1 MTCSRTGLETAGQAA
16 FFTAIL
22 SIMLPPYMA
31 FSVFVFAILTL
42 VVGMCLG
49 WAWGVAGMAAALRAR
64 SVTLLA
70 SQYTRAQSRISPSG
84 ASPDS
89 QCKPSWAS
97 MRFADLCRA
106 SP

>member
-1 MTCSRTGLETAGQAA
+1 
-16 FFTAIL
+16 
-22 SIMLPPYMA
+22 MLPPYMA

-64 SVTLLA
+64 SVILLA
-70 SQYTRAQSRISPSG
+70 SQYTRAQSRISPNG

-89 QCKPSWAS
+89 QCE
-97 MRFADLCRA
+97 
-106 SP
+106 